1 MGKIEP
7 QHESVSQW
15 LEVGVRRGKTLVN
28 FLEELE
34 RSGVDTLQNYFEID
48 QLQLNHA
55 IEKSVIK
62 QLS

>member
-34 RSGVDTLQNYFEID
+34 RSVGVDTQHELF
-48 QLQLNHA
+48 
-55 IEKSVIK
+55 
-62 QLS
+62 